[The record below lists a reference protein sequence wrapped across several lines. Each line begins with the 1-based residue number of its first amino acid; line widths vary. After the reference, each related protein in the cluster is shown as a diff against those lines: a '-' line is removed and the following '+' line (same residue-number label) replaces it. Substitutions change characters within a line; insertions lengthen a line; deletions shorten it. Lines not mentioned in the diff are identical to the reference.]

1 MKSRIKALYDYALKN
16 KMFSAI
22 ILVVITLAIYGI
34 FKTSG
39 SGTTPTQYVFSK
51 VQKQNVV
58 ILVTGSGQVS
68 ALDQVD
74 VSPEVSGTINYVGVK
89 AGDNVTKWQTI
100 ARLDSTDALR
110 AVDNADINLTN
121 AEIAYNKAKKLYENQ
136 LGKSDT
142 TISDLVQALDDGY
155 GAVTNAFIDLPKI
168 FMDVSDIYYD
178 PTNSP
183 YFSDIN
189 ISSLGGDVG
198 IKYKYDAGIT
208 FDSAKRDYVAVFEK
222 YKNTSAN
229 SSQKEIVDLI
239 LKTRDLT
246 KKLSLS
252 LTGTYNTID
261 YLSGR
266 MVGNTPT
273 EVATDKSL
281 LSSYI
286 TKTTGHIS
294 KLSTALATIEDAENS
309 TATAEI
315 NLKTA
320 QLSLN
325 QAQDS
330 LKTAKEALAN
340 HTIAAPFDG
349 VIAKML
355 PEVGDKVSGGG
366 SLATI
371 ITKVMKVSISLNEVD
386 ATKIKVG
393 DKATLTFDAIDGLT
407 MDGTVY
413 EVDVLGTVSNGVVS
427 YGVNISFDGTDNRI
441 KAGMTT
447 SVSISTG
454 SASNVLAVSSAAI
467 SSSNGK
473 SYVLVPVSNTTA
485 KSTTNKTTLKEVE
498 VSTGLSG
505 DELTEITSGL
515 LEGDTYVSGTKIVA
529 TSKSTS
535 GSLLSSFG
543 PNSRNTTRTTT
554 TSSSPGTTS
563 SGNSSSVTS
572 GNSQKQDSFGGG
584 NTPTPSQ

>member
-1 MKSRIKALYDYALKN
+1 MKSKIKALYNYALKN

-22 ILVVITLAIYGI
+22 ILAVIVLAVYGI
-34 FKTSG
+34 FRTS
-39 SGTTPTQYVFSK
+39 SSSTTATQYIFSK

-58 ILVTGSGQVS
+58 ISVTGSGQVS

-74 VSPEVSGTINYVGVK
+74 VSSEVSGTINYIGVK
-89 AGDNVTKWQTI
+89 PGDNVTKWQTI
-100 ARLDSTDALR
+100 ARLDNTDALR
-110 AVDNADINLTN
+110 AVDNADINLAN
-121 AEIAYNKAKKLYENQ
+121 AQIAYDKAKRLYDNQ
-136 LGKSDT
+136 LGKSGT
-142 TISDLVQALDDGY
+142 TISDLAQALDDGY
-155 GAVTNAFIDLPKI
+155 NAVAGVFIDLPKI
-168 FMDVSDIYYD
+168 FMDVSDIYYK

-189 ISSLGGDVG
+189 ISSVSSGLG
-198 IKYKYDAGIT
+198 IKYKYDAGVT
-208 FDSAKRDYVAVFEK
+208 FDSAKKDYAVVFEK

-229 SSQKEIVDLI
+229 SSQKEITDLI
-239 LKTRDLT
+239 LKTRDLV
-246 KKLSLS
+246 KKLSSS

-261 YLSGR
+261 YLSDR
-266 MVGNTPT
+266 MTGNIPN
-273 EVATDKSL
+273 EVSTDKTL

-286 TKTTGHIS
+286 TKTTGHVS
-294 KLSTALATIEDAENS
+294 KLSTALTAIEDAGNS

-340 HTIAAPFDG
+340 HTIVAPFDG
-349 VIAKML
+349 VIAKVPL
-355 PEVGDKVSGGG
+355 EVGDKVSTDA

-467 SSSNGK
+467 SSKNGK
-473 SYVLVPVSNTTA
+473 SYVLVPISNTTT
-485 KSTTNKTTLKEVE
+485 KSTTDKTTLKEVE

-505 DELTEITSGL
+505 DEFTEIAGGL
-515 LEGDTYVSGTKIVA
+515 LEGETYVSGTKATYVA
-529 TSKSTS
+529 KSTS
-535 GSLLSSFG
+535 GSLFSSFG
-543 PNSRNTTRTTT
+543 PNSRNATRGST
-554 TSSSPGTTS
+554 
-563 SGNSSSVTS
+563 NSSSSS
-572 GNSQKQDSFGGG
+572 GSQSQSGQSGGG
-584 NTPTPSQ
+584 DVHIPPQ

>member
-1 MKSRIKALYDYALKN
+1 MKSKIKA
-16 KMFSAI
+16 FSHYTLDHKKISAVVLI
-22 ILVVITLAIYGI
+22 VVILAIYGI
-34 FKTSG
+34 FFRTGS
-39 SGTTPTQYVFSK
+39 SGTTIQYVFSK
-51 VQKQNVV
+51 VQKQNVSV
-58 ILVTGSGQVS
+58 SVTGSGQVS

-74 VSPEVSGTINYVGVK
+74 VSSEVSGTIDYVGVK
-89 AGDNVTKWQTI
+89 AGDSVIKGKVI
-100 ARLDSTDALR
+100 AHLDSTDASR

-121 AEIAYNKAKKLYENQ
+121 AQIAYEKAQKLYDNQ

-142 TISDLVQALDDGY
+142 TISDLAQALDDGY
-155 GAVTNAFIDLPKI
+155 SAVTNAFIDLPKI
-168 FMDVSDIYYD
+168 FMDVSDIYYE

-189 ISSLGGDVG
+189 ISSVDSRLG

-208 FDSAKRDYVAVFEK
+208 FDSAKKDYMAVFEK

-229 SSQKEIVDLI
+229 SSQKEITDLI
-239 LKTRDLT
+239 LKTRDLV
-246 KKLSLS
+246 KKLSSS

-261 YLSGR
+261 YLNDR
-266 MVGNTPT
+266 MTGSIPT
-273 EVATDKSL
+273 EVTVDKTL

-286 TKTTGHIS
+286 TKTTSHVS
-294 KLSTALATIEDAENS
+294 KLSTALTTIEDAGNS

-315 NLKTA
+315 NLKSA
-320 QLSLN
+320 QLNLN
-325 QAQDS
+325 EAQDS

-340 HTIAAPFDG
+340 HTIVAPFDG
-349 VIAKML
+349 VIAKV
-355 PEVGDKVSGGG
+355 PVESGDKISNGGNV
-366 SLATI
+366 ATI

-407 MDGTVY
+407 MEGTIY

-454 SASNVLAVSSAAI
+454 SASDTIAISSAAI

-473 SYVLVPVSNTTA
+473 SYVLIPSSDTTA
-485 KSTTNKTTLKEVE
+485 KSTTDKTTLKEVE

-505 DELTEITSGL
+505 DTLTEIKSGL
-515 LEGDTYVSGTKIVA
+515 TEGETYVSGTKTISA
-529 TSKSTS
+529 TKGSS
-535 GSLLSSFG
+535 GSLFSMFGGQRNSS
-543 PNSRNTTRTTT
+543 SKST
-554 TSSSPGTTS
+554 TSSSSKTS
-563 SGNSSSVTS
+563 SSA
-572 GNSQKQDSFGGG
+572 SQPRGGFSGG
-584 NTPTPSQ
+584 NMPMPPQ